1 MKPRIFSCLASCAV
15 ARRRLSL
22 VVLAALWLCPE
33 QESWAQFKYADVTN
47 GDYRGCGAYRSGDYY
62 NAYFT
67 VVFKPAAGN
76 MAGETFMSRGI
87 GLHAYDEKGGPS
99 VPMYMAVKINNAS
112 GNYYHVYNNFVYQ
125 MVVPSYP
132 VAVWMN
138 AQEFTAN
145 VQIQIEASTFEK
157 WPAVAVRAMNVPR
170 SGFLSGNLVL
180 DRAGALYLGSGTQ
193 GCQLIDPAKP
203 PPSPVTTEIK
213 VTAPDWDLGELE
225 RGKETTRTFATDAQ
239 RLCFSYDAKYIEY
252 DKYLISVS
260 NRNGVAD
267 NKFLLVNAADGSETV
282 PYTLSFTGG
291 GAPMA
296 LPSINGLPLTLG
308 KSGRTCLTP
317 TFKTWVGAT
326 IKGGDFSDA
335 LTFTITTQP

>member
-1 MKPRIFSCLASCAV
+1 MARATRGLAI
-15 ARRRLSL
+15 L
-22 VVLAALWLCPE
+22 LAALCLFAGRAA
-33 QESWAQFKYADVTN
+33 WAATYFADVID
-47 GDYRGCGAYRSGDYY
+47 GSYRDCRIIWSGDRLTVS
-62 NAYFT
+62 FT
-67 VVFKPAAGN
+67 VDFKEASGN
-76 MAGETFMSRGI
+76 MAGRTFLSRGI
-87 GLHAYDEKGGPS
+87 VIYTYDAAAK
-99 VPMYMAVKINNAS
+99 PMLPAAAIVSINGTERSNMAVADDFTLA
-112 GNYYHVYNNFVYQ
+112 YAAAA
-125 MVVPSYP
+125 YP
-132 VAVWMN
+132 RAHWMN
-138 AQEFTAN
+138 ARAFTAKVIADLYMGTSN
-145 VQIQIEASTFEK
+145 Y
-157 WPAVAVRAMNVPR
+157 WPAVSVQAANMAQSSWDP
-170 SGFLSGNLVL
+170 VL
-180 DRAGALYLGSGTQ
+180 ARTGALYIGPNMSGCRT
-193 GCQLIDPAKP
+193 IDPAKP

-317 TFKTWVGAT
+317 TFKAWADAK

-335 LTFTITTQP
+335 LTFTITTQS